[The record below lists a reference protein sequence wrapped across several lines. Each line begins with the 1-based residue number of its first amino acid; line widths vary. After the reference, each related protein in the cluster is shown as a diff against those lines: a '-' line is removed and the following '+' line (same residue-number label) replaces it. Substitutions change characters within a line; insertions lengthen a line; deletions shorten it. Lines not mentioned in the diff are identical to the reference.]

1 MRIKLLTLY
10 LICLTCNLLTAQ
22 TVQWSVKPTYSSL
35 EEYVGKLYKYRE
47 NGKVGLVDISGKVL
61 VEAKYDS
68 ITPFIDYHA
77 LALDFQNGNYM
88 LKGIINQNN
97 LKVVEIPDGYFPS
110 KDYPFFSEGKL
121 VVYDTSRKYGYL
133 QADGRLF
140 VECKY
145 VNARPYYNFRALVLS
160 IDKKGEKA
168 VYLDE
173 NGQEFSTEEQLD
185 GKTLD
190 YNHCT
195 DFDEKGFALTARAN
209 SRIDKVIDKSGK
221 TIKTINP
228 KKYKKRKK
236 GDCVYTENLLPVPIE
251 DNIFP
256 VKDENGF
263 FGFKIKDEVVLC
275 VPTQFQEAFSF
286 KDGFAKVKKN
296 GKYGV
301 LKLLPNVSFDGNLL
315 QNEMDVINGKL
326 DSLVYV
332 LKLPQQLD
340 VSDWALS
347 LEKASGFSQ
356 AYSFKNN
363 ANGKIQIAFKP
374 NLQDKELE
382 QVYHISLFSDDIL
395 LWKDYEKATFKY
407 SNPSSISINK
417 PIVKGRMPRNNGYF
431 RANESDELEILT
443 KINNESSEDV
453 EIQVEVG
460 ARYKGSSEDLPV
472 NPRQRTM
479 ILKANSSFDV
489 EVTIGK
495 IEKKGELE
503 IYVKLPNKRMK
514 RVNIIKVESRE

>member
-10 LICLTCNLLTAQ
+10 IICLTCNLLPAQ

-97 LKVVEIPDGYFPS
+97 LKLNEVPSGYFLS
-110 KDYPFFSEGKL
+110 NDYPFFSEGKL
-121 VVYDTSRKYGYL
+121 VVYDINHKYGYL
-133 QADGRLF
+133 LTDGRLF
-140 VECKY
+140 VKCEY
-145 VNARPYYNFRALVLS
+145 DNARPYYNSRALVLKDS
-160 IDKKGEKA
+160 ERA

-173 NGQEFSTEEQLD
+173 NGNKLSTELQE
-185 GKTLD
+185 GGTIFD
-190 YNHCT
+190 YEYCT
-195 DFDEKGFALTARAN
+195 SFNEEGFARVGISN
-209 SRIDKVIDKSGK
+209 SEIDKVIDKSGK
-221 TIKTINP
+221 TIKKIKP
-228 KKYKKRKK
+228 KNYKIRKD
-236 GDCVYTENLLPVPIE
+236 GDCIYTEDLLPSPLE
-251 DNIFP
+251 DNVFP

-315 QNEMDVINGKL
+315 QNEVNVINGKV
-326 DSLVYV
+326 DSLVYA
-332 LKLPQQLD
+332 LKLSQQLD
-340 VSDWALS
+340 VSDWTLS

-356 AYSFKNN
+356 AYSLKNN
-363 ANGKIQIAFKP
+363 TNGKIQIAFKP
-374 NLQDKELE
+374 NLQNKELE
-382 QVYHISLFSDDIL
+382 QAYHISLFRDDIL